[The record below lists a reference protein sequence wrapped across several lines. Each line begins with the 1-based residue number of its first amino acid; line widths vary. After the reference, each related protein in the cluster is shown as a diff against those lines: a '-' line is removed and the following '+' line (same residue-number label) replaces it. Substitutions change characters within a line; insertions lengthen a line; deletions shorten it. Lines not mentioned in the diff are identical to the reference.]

1 MIQAN
6 QNTNEVVKLDTKCC
20 PSRFIKFIEEL
31 KLQDVHI
38 NAIGETP
45 FKHFIEMPANLKCQR
60 TFLSMIITRWDNEK
74 SAFQLGG
81 KLLPILPQDVA
92 LIMGLNMNGERIQL
106 GKGVLTEECEFL
118 EKYLEKNYIGT
129 ETLEKH
135 LKVISKKMSS
145 KKKKSLDKKR
155 LDSIAD
161 FKKLY
166 MLYVCSTIL
175 FPKSCRSFPFNI
187 IFMVDKLEKVN
198 DYAWAIVVHEFLIK
212 SIRESSR
219 KTTGFI
225 NGCVMLLE
233 VSSYLFFLNYS
244 FYNCYNTIE
253 LVTFTSSLIFLYL
266 FLQPW
271 FYEHVNRYEPIRAN
285 SYPRYMRW
293 AMSSKYMQCKSFKAI
308 LDNLSYTEVC
318 IPSLFSMIY

>member
-6 QNTNEVVKLDTKCC
+6 QNTTEVVKLDTKCC

-106 GKGVLTEECEFL
+106 GKRVLTEECEFL

-233 VSSYLFFLNYS
+233 VSSYLFF
-244 FYNCYNTIE
+244 
-253 LVTFTSSLIFLYL
+253 
-266 FLQPW
+266 
-271 FYEHVNRYEPIRAN
+271 
-285 SYPRYMRW
+285 
-293 AMSSKYMQCKSFKAI
+293 FK
-308 LDNLSYTEVC
+308 L
-318 IPSLFSMIY
+318 

>member
-20 PSRFIKFIEEL
+20 PSRFIKFIKEL

-106 GKGVLTEECEFL
+106 GKRVLTEDCEFL

-175 FPKSCRSFPFNI
+175 FPNSCRSFPFNI

-212 SIRESSR
+212 KYTR
-219 KTTGFI
+219 K
-225 NGCVMLLE
+225 LE
-233 VSSYLFFLNYS
+233 EDNWIYKWMCHALG
-244 FYNCYNTIE
+244 
-253 LVTFTSSLIFLYL
+253 
-266 FLQPW
+266 
-271 FYEHVNRYEPIRAN
+271 
-285 SYPRYMRW
+285 
-293 AMSSKYMQCKSFKAI
+293 SK
-308 LDNLSYTEVC
+308 
-318 IPSLFSMIY
+318 